1 MPMPFDLPAPL
12 DYGPALKRFRRLRGW
27 KQDRLARML
36 GVGQPMI
43 SRWESGRFQPDEG
56 HRAAIE
62 SLFAAHIAPT
72 PRALKDLV
80 ERSSLPVHL
89 ICDATHRL
97 LACSPARKAEWHRD
111 AGELMGQSLWRNA
124 CPEIVAEEARLAERG
139 WHDIQDGRIAFA
151 MGHHV
156 GPDLVMLAGWLIW
169 DRLVLADGSALRLVT
184 TMDASPA

>member
-43 SRWESGRFQPDEG
+43 SRWESGLFRPDEN
-56 HRAAIE
+56 HSAAIE
-62 SLFAAHIAPT
+62 ALFTAHIAPT
-72 PRALKDLV
+72 PLALKDLV
-80 ERSSLPVHL
+80 ERSPLPVHL

-97 LACSPARKAEWHRD
+97 LACSPARKAEWRRD
-111 AGELMGQSLWRNA
+111 AGDLMGQSLWRNA
-124 CPEIVAEEARLAERG
+124 CPEIICEEGLLAERG
-139 WHDIQDGRIAFA
+139 WHDRQDGRIAFA
-151 MGHHV
+151 MHDHV
-156 GPDLVMLAGWLIW
+156 GPDLYMQAGWLIW

-184 TMDASPA
+184 TQAEPPA

>member
-1 MPMPFDLPAPL
+1 MHVTPDQPAPL

-36 GVGQPMI
+36 DVSQPMI
-43 SRWESGRFQPDEG
+43 SRWESGQFQPDEG

-62 SLFAAHIAPT
+62 ALFAAQIAPT

-80 ERSSLPVHL
+80 EYSPAPVHL

-97 LACSPARKAEWHRD
+97 LACSPSRRAEWRRD
-111 AGELMGQSLWRNA
+111 AGDLMGQSLWRNA
-124 CPEIVAEEARLAERG
+124 CPEIVVEETRLAERG
-139 WHDIQDGRIAFA
+139 WHDAQDARVAFR

-156 GPDLVMLAGWLIW
+156 GPDLYMQAGWLVW

-184 TMDASPA
+184 TMDLPPA